1 MRATWATM
9 MAGLLASGAV
19 LARDKVQDERDIRAA
34 EAALCHAF
42 EIGDAGELKKF
53 LDPTFTLTNSR
64 GEVTDYQANLAE
76 VASREPRYDMFRN
89 HDQKVRMYGDAAVV
103 TGITSI
109 KGSADKKPFAADF
122 QFTDTYVFR
131 DGHWLLAASHA
142 SKIPDKNTEKK

>member
-1 MRATWATM
+1 ARLRLVSCGISGTVSGEQTQEASMRATWATM

-76 VASREPRYDMFRN
+76 VASR
-89 HDQKVRMYGDAAVV
+89 
-103 TGITSI
+103 
-109 KGSADKKPFAADF
+109 
-122 QFTDTYVFR
+122 
-131 DGHWLLAASHA
+131 
-142 SKIPDKNTEKK
+142 